1 MASKEWSTIP
11 WLGDNPPKDIL
22 HRLLDIA
29 VDIPEYLSWFD
40 NFSSMLE
47 TATSSS
53 SSELTSLQTTVWEKA
68 MELNVRLK
76 LWEGMYVMSY
86 PGGGPWD
93 EINTIPSSDF
103 PVFKCRDPNTLKT
116 YAPRDLVY
124 PDLLLATFMCFY
136 WAMRL
141 IISST
146 DGGLPSVLT
155 IQERYESACNI
166 CRSMK
171 YYVQNIP
178 GSLVSRMM
186 FVLQIAHESLADGT
200 IEREFVMNLFLYIG
214 KKFGFP
220 AFSNQCSSPHV
231 AIEGG

>member
-1 MASKEWSTIP
+1 
-11 WLGDNPPKDIL
+11 
-22 HRLLDIA
+22 
-29 VDIPEYLSWFD
+29 
-40 NFSSMLE
+40 
-47 TATSSS
+47 
-53 SSELTSLQTTVWEKA
+53 
-68 MELNVRLK
+68 MELDARLK
-76 LWEGMYVMSY
+76 LWEGMCVMSY

-93 EINTIPSSDF
+93 EINTAPSNDF
-103 PVFKCRDPNTLKT
+103 PVFKCRDPNTLKAF
-116 YAPRDLVY
+116 APRDLMY
-124 PDLLLATFMCFY
+124 PDLLLATSMCFY